1 MPELKHWRTYEVIES
16 IATFDA
22 SGEGPTVTSLQ
33 LTANTHASDL
43 YPETRIGVA
52 IGGLGSIALTVDQAE
67 AVCAQLQRAKYD
79 IRTGGI
85 PVATARGGEGRCDS
99 CSQPIQAGEL
109 VHLSDDHDGER
120 LVVHA
125 GRCPRGRSDG

>member
-1 MPELKHWRTYEVIES
+1 MPELKRWRVYEPLEG
-16 IATFDA
+16 IATFNAAGD
-22 SGEGPTVTSLQ
+22 GPTVTSLQ

-43 YPETRIGVA
+43 HPETRIGVA
-52 IGGLGSIALTVDQAE
+52 IGGLGSFALTVDQAE
-67 AVCAQLQRAKYD
+67 ALCAQLQRAKYD

-85 PVATARGGEGRCDS
+85 PVATARGGEGRCHS

-109 VHLSDDHDGER
+109 VHMSDDHDGDR

-125 GRCPRGRSDG
+125 GRCPRGGSDG